1 MHIDVVDLLTF
12 KLSIR
17 LGRNCKWSD
26 FERGMVIVRH
36 ASLLIYW
43 VFTQNHLSDLQK
55 MIKEKISNSTLSK
68 NALLVRLIE
77 NDQTSSA
84 DWKSTVT
91 QITIQYNQGLQ
102 NIKADELQKQKK
114 YNTKQNG
121 KYYILFFLLFFYI
134 GKVELFLAG

>member
-1 MHIDVVDLLTF
+1 
-12 KLSIR
+12 
-17 LGRNCKWSD
+17 
-26 FERGMVIVRH
+26 MVIVRH

-114 YNTKQNG
+114 YNTK
-121 KYYILFFLLFFYI
+121 
-134 GKVELFLAG
+134 